1 MVEDLGESIDA
12 TAARPAARHLFDVNK
27 DCPKLTGK
35 YAEVFH
41 SVTAKNLYTT
51 KRIRPDVETTVLLL
65 CTSVTNSYEDD

>member
-12 TAARPAARHLFDVNK
+12 MATTPAARQLFNVNE

-51 KRIRPDVETTVLLL
+51 KRIRPDVETTVSFL
-65 CTSVTNSYEDD
+65 